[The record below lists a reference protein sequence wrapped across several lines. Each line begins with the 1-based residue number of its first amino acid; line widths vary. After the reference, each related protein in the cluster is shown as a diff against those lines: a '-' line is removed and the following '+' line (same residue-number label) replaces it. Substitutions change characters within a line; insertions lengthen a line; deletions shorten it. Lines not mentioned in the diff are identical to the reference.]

1 MRRLPWHQYFMA
13 QAKLLASRST
23 CRRLRVGCVIT
34 RDKRIVATGY
44 NGSVS
49 GEVHCLDVGCKMED
63 GHCIRTVHAEANA
76 LIQCARFGV
85 ATAGADLYVT
95 HFPCLN
101 CVKLIIQA
109 GIRHIYYETEYRV
122 HPYALELL
130 NLSGVGLT
138 KISVSLKE
146 WLAEVEDEVEV
157 PVDLREPEGG

>member
-1 MRRLPWHQYFMA
+1 MRRLPWDEYFMA

-23 CRRLRVGCVIT
+23 CLRLKVGCVIT
-34 RDKRIVATGY
+34 REKRIIATGY

-49 GEVHCLDVGCKMED
+49 GEVHCSEAGCKIED

-76 LIQCARFGV
+76 LTQCARFGV
-85 ATAGADLYVT
+85 ATEGAILYVT

-109 GIRHIYYETEYRV
+109 GIKHIYYATEYRI

-130 NLSGVGLT
+130 KLKGIGLT
-138 KISVSLKE
+138 QISVSLRD
-146 WLAEVEDEVEV
+146 WLAEVE
-157 PVDLREPEGG
+157 REEEEEPGGA